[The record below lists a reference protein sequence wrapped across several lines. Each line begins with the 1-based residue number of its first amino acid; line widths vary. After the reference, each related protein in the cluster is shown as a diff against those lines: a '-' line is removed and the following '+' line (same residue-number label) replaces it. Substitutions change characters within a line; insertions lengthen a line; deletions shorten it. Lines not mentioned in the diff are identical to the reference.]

1 MILPTILSSLLL
13 LVPSTDELRIRAQEH
28 LSQEQWQLAADAL
41 DELADISTPQSEVYY
56 DKGVAHYE
64 LDSFEIAADS
74 FEQAMILSQDDVL
87 RAYSAFNYGNAIF
100 QKTIND
106 LEGANTTTT
115 SEDAV
120 LALEQAKKHIRKT
133 LRSYRSAIAHD
144 STDMDARANGEFAW
158 KILQNLEQMQK
169 QIEEQ
174 QKEKEQQQEKQDEQ
188 SADEQEKDQE
198 KKDEGESEEQQQQD
212 GEQSEEEQQQQDGQQ
227 SEEQQQQDGEQSEEQ
242 QQQDGE
248 QSEEQQ
254 QQDGEQS
261 EEQQQQDGQQSEEQ
275 QQQDGQQSEEQQQ
288 QDGQQSEEQNNDLS
302 GDENDNQDI
311 SEGELQT
318 SDSEEEDSENKINP
332 QPNEKEEGKRL
343 SKDEANRLLQLVR
356 DKEKQRRKVLAA
368 RKAAKRVPVEKD
380 W

>member
-115 SEDAV
+115 SGDAV

-212 GEQSEEEQQQQDGQQ
+212 GEQSEE
-227 SEEQQQQDGEQSEEQ
+227 
-242 QQQDGE
+242 
-248 QSEEQQ
+248 QQ

-261 EEQQQQDGQQSEEQ
+261 EEQQQQDGQQSEEEQ
-275 QQQDGQQSEEQQQ
+275 QQQDGQQSEEEQQQ
-288 QDGQQSEEQNNDLS
+288 QDGQQSEEEQQQQYGQQSEEQNNDLS